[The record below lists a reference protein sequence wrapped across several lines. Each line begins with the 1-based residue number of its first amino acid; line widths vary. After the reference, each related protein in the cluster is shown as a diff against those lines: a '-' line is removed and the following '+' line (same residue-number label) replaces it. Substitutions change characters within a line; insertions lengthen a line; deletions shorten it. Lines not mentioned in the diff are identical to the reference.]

1 MKKRNVW
8 LLLLTCTLYGGAAW
22 ANDLGTILG
31 GRSDQFKRPCRASPS
46 RCPPITL
53 PTPTTAPSGG
63 ISPATSRMSRGANM
77 ACSGPCFARV
87 LSSR

>member
-1 MKKRNVW
+1 MKKRNAW
-8 LLLLTCTLYGGAAW
+8 LLLLTCTLYGGAVW

-31 GRSDQFKRPCRASPS
+31 GGSDQFKKALPGK
-46 RCPPITL
+46 PIKL

-87 LSSR
+87 LNSR